1 MLDTRKI
8 AEAIS
13 LVFNAPLVTMYA
25 FAVLILFLNPP
36 SSLFLFLVSALFGG
50 ILPIAIIF
58 LMLKMGITHDMY
70 ASERRTRTK
79 PFMGA
84 IASYLLGIFV
94 LTVFSAPSSLTAL
107 MACYFVNT
115 LVMTV
120 ISLVWKISI
129 HAVGI
134 SGPATFLTLQL
145 GAIMLPFFI
154 LLLPVGWARLK
165 LGAHDLK
172 QVLAGALLTIPLTW
186 VQVVLYL
193 K

>member
-1 MLDTRKI
+1 
-8 AEAIS
+8 

-25 FAVLILFLNPP
+25 FVVLIFFLNPP
-36 SSLFLFLVSALFGG
+36 SSLFFFIVSALFGG
-50 ILPIAIIF
+50 ILPMTTIF
-58 LMLKMGITHDMY
+58 LMLRMGIVRDMY

-79 PFMGA
+79 SFMGT
-84 IASYLLGIFV
+84 IASYLLGALV
-94 LTVFSAPSSLTAL
+94 LTVFNAPPSLVAL
-107 MACYFVNT
+107 MAFYFVNT

-134 SGPATFLTLQL
+134 SGPATFLTLQM
-145 GAIMLPFFI
+145 GAIMLPLSI

-172 QVLAGALLTIPLTW
+172 QVVAGALLTILLTW
-186 VQVVLYL
+186 VQVLLYL
-193 K
+193 R

>member
-1 MLDTRKI
+1 MDTRKL

-25 FAVLILFLNPP
+25 FAVLIFFLNPP
-36 SSLFLFLVSALFGG
+36 SSLFFFIVSTLFGS
-50 ILPIAIIF
+50 ILPMTIIF
-58 LMLKMGITHDMY
+58 LMLRMGIIHDMY

-79 PFMGA
+79 PFMGT
-84 IASYLLGIFV
+84 IASYLLGALV
-94 LTVFSAPSSLTAL
+94 LTVFNAPPSLVAL

-134 SGPATFLTLQL
+134 SGPATFLTLQM
-145 GAIMLPFFI
+145 GAIMLPLFI

-172 QVLAGALLTIPLTW
+172 QVVAGALLTILLTW
-186 VQVVLYL
+186 VQVLLYL
-193 K
+193 R

>member
-1 MLDTRKI
+1 VDTRKL

-25 FAVLILFLNPP
+25 FAVLIFFLNPP
-36 SSLFLFLVSALFGG
+36 SSLFFFIVSTLFGS
-50 ILPIAIIF
+50 ILPMTIIF
-58 LMLKMGITHDMY
+58 LMLRMGIIHDMY

-79 PFMGA
+79 PFMGT
-84 IASYLLGIFV
+84 IASYLLGALV
-94 LTVFSAPSSLTAL
+94 LTVFNAPPSLVAL

-134 SGPATFLTLQL
+134 SGPATFLTLQM
-145 GAIMLPFFI
+145 GAIMLPLFI

-172 QVLAGALLTIPLTW
+172 QVVAGALLTILLTW
-186 VQVVLYL
+186 VQVLLYL
-193 K
+193 R

>member
-1 MLDTRKI
+1 MT
-8 AEAIS
+8 
-13 LVFNAPLVTMYA
+13 
-25 FAVLILFLNPP
+25 
-36 SSLFLFLVSALFGG
+36 
-50 ILPIAIIF
+50 IIF
-58 LMLKMGITHDMY
+58 LMLRMGIIHDMY

-84 IASYLLGIFV
+84 IASYLLGALV
-94 LTVFSAPSSLTAL
+94 LTVFNAPSSLVAL

-134 SGPATFLTLQL
+134 SGPATFLTLQM
-145 GAIMLPFFI
+145 GAIMLPLFI

-165 LGAHDLK
+165 LGAH
-172 QVLAGALLTIPLTW
+172 T
-186 VQVVLYL
+186 
-193 K
+193 